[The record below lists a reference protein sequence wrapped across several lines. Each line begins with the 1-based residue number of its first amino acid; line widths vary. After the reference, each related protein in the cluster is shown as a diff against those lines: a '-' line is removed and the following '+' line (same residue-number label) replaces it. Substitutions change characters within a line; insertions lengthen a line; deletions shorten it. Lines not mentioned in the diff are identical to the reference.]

1 MTQLFQYKPLKN
13 IDLKEPFFDS
23 LRLDYAGFDA
33 WYKRKA
39 DGGRKAFVLYGQQ
52 GLLAFVFLKS
62 EIDECIEDVEPP
74 LEPCR
79 RLKVGTLKI
88 EAHQT
93 NLGERALKIIF
104 DEAILYR
111 FEEIYLT
118 SFPKHTSLIKL
129 LETYGFKQIG
139 RKGGE
144 LVLAKSMASSSGDIQ
159 CDYPRFSL
167 DRRVFLLAVKP
178 EYHTELFP
186 DSILNNEQAQS
197 KGLIQ
202 DCSHTNSIRKV
213 YISRNREV
221 TTLREGDLLA
231 IYRTSDEQAPA
242 HYRSV
247 VTSICTVR
255 EVKAKECWKNYEE
268 FLKDVLP
275 YSVFSREELTNFYH
289 QKEDFYV
296 IYMLYN
302 CALPKRVTRKSLIEE
317 ARMDG
322 KLRWGFLP
330 LTNEQ
335 FKYILD
341 KGDVSKGLI
350 ID

>member
-1 MTQLFQYKPLKN
+1 MSLLFQYKPLRDIKPE
-13 IDLKEPFFDS
+13 DPFFDS
-23 LRLDYAGFDA
+23 LRLDYEGFDA

-39 DGGRKAFVLYGQQ
+39 DEGRKAFVLYGQQ
-52 GLLAFVFLKS
+52 GLLAFIFLKS

-93 NLGERALKIIF
+93 KLGERVLKIIF
-104 DEAILYR
+104 DQAILYG

-129 LETYGFKQIG
+129 LETYGFQRIG

-144 LVLAKSMASSSGDIQ
+144 LVLARSMTSYSGDIR

-167 DRRVFLLAVKP
+167 DRRAFLLAVMPK
-178 EYHTELFP
+178 YHTKLFP
-186 DSILNNEQAQS
+186 DSILNNEQSQS
-197 KGLIQ
+197 KELIQ

-213 YISRNREV
+213 YISWNKEV
-221 TTLREGDLLA
+221 ATLKEGDLLA
-231 IYRTSDEQAPA
+231 IYRMSDQQAPA

-247 VTSICTVR
+247 VTSICTVS
-255 EVKAKECWKNYEE
+255 EVKAKECWKNCEE
-268 FLKDVLP
+268 FLKDVSP
-275 YSVFSREELTNFYH
+275 FSVFSREELTDFY
-289 QKEDFYV
+289 QKQNFYV
-296 IYMLYN
+296 IHMLYN
-302 CALPKRVTRKSLIEE
+302 CALSDRVTRKSLIEE
-317 ARMDG
+317 ARIDG
-322 KLRWGFLP
+322 QLRWGFLH

-341 KGDVSKGLI
+341 KGNVSKGLI
-350 ID
+350 VD